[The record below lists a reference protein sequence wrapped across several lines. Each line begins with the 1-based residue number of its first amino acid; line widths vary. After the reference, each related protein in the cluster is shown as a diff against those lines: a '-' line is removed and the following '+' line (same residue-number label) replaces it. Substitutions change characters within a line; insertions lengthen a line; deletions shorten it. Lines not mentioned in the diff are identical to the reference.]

1 MKTAKWNWWESVPS
15 GEVKTLKKR
24 IFQKFILA
32 SLMVLVLF
40 SEYGWS
46 DPVGT
51 LSNHSQSIGFYSAGC
66 LSKGVALSLRGQ
78 GFTVM
83 RSSRNRYYGHP
94 NLIAFIHRLG
104 NYAANQGQQLL
115 IGDLS
120 QPQGG
125 PMTYGHRSHQI
136 GLDVDIWFY
145 QEAAQ
150 RILSQSETEQLN
162 MLSVVHAAAGD
173 LNHKH
178 WSPFYGNILKH
189 AAQNP
194 SVERIF
200 VNPIIK
206 GALCRR
212 ETEDRAWLRKIR
224 PWWGHDAHF
233 HVRLRCPEDS
243 RQCVSQKL
251 PPPGD
256 GCQPDL
262 KLWIKQIQQAVLNPS
277 PTPPKS
283 ASKPTTLPTACT
295 AILADK
301 HS

>member
-1 MKTAKWNWWESVPS
+1 MLQP
-15 GEVKTLKKR
+15 L
-24 IFQKFILA
+24 
-32 SLMVLVLF
+32 
-40 SEYGWS
+40 
-46 DPVGT
+46 P
-51 LSNHSQSIGFYSAGC
+51 LSSSSQAIGFYSAGC
-66 LSKGVALSLRGQ
+66 LGKGIALPLRGQ

-94 NLIAFIHRLG
+94 TLIAFVKSLG
-104 NYAANQGQQLL
+104 NYAASQGQQLL

-120 QPQGG
+120 QPHGG
-125 PMTYGHRSHQI
+125 PMAYGHRSHQI

-145 QEAAQ
+145 QKAAQ
-150 RILSQSETEQLN
+150 RSLAQAETEQLT
-162 MLSVVHAAAGD
+162 MLSVIDVATGD
-173 LNHKH
+173 LNRNR
-178 WSPFYGNILKH
+178 WSPYYRDILKRT
-189 AAQNP
+189 AQAPN
-194 SVERIF
+194 VERIF

-206 GALCRR
+206 NALCHHEQGNR
-212 ETEDRAWLRKIR
+212 TWLQKLR

-233 HVRLRCPEDS
+233 HVRLRCPQDS
-243 RQCVSQKL
+243 HQCVSQKP